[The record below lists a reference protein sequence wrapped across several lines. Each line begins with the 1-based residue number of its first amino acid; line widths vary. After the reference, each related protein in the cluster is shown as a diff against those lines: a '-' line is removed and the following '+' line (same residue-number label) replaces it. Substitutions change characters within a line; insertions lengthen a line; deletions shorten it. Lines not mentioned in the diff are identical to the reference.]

1 MSKNKSSDIKVIM
14 PVRCGPNSRGI
25 TTLGRKIDL
34 DNFQAATVRT
44 ARDINRRIVLNLIR
58 KHQPVSRA
66 ELSRHSR
73 LQRST
78 VSVITEQLIA
88 ERWVRVGAFGDLPRG
103 RKPKFL
109 HLNGERAGVVGI
121 DIRPEKTGIMLAD
134 LEMRALTQES
144 MVTNTDPDRFI
155 KELCERIRNLMAAN
169 PQMHFEGI
177 GVALPGRIDQ
187 ASSRLVFAPN
197 LAWKWIDLKAP
208 LEAATGLPV
217 ELENAANACALAEI
231 WSGVHSESVRN
242 LVALTVSEGIGA
254 GMILNGQLFRGA
266 TGLAGEFG
274 HVSILEDG
282 PLCKCGNRG
291 CLESCAS
298 NTAAVRYFT
307 ELESKESSHKSAM
320 QPTFDLVLKLAEQ
333 GDRNA
338 IEALDRMAHYLGA
351 GIAMMIAGLAPDVVV
366 VVGEVTRAW
375 ERVGP
380 IIHDAVTKR
389 ISTGMTTRIV
399 PTDPVTQPRLRGTVA
414 LVLQQHFG
422 VPHLL

>member
-1 MSKNKSSDIKVIM
+1 MSKNKSSGIKVFM
-14 PVRCGPNSRGI
+14 PMRCSPNSRE
-25 TTLGRKIDL
+25 TTTVGRKIDL

-88 ERWVRVGAFGDLPRG
+88 ERWVKVGAFGDLPRG

-109 HLNGERAGVVGI
+109 HLNGERAGVLGV
-121 DIRPEKTGIMLAD
+121 DIRPEKTRIMLAD
-134 LEMRALTQES
+134 LDMRSLAQES
-144 MVTNTDPDRFI
+144 MATNADPDQFLE
-155 KELCERIRNLMAAN
+155 ELCGCLRNLMSAN

-177 GVALPGRIDQ
+177 GVALPGRIDL
-187 ASSRLVFAPN
+187 ASNRLVFAPN
-197 LAWKWIDLKAP
+197 LAWKGIDLKGP

-217 ELENAANACALAEI
+217 ELENAANSCALAEI
-231 WSGVHSESVRN
+231 WSGAHSESVHN
-242 LVALTVSEGIGA
+242 LVAITVSEGIGV
-254 GMILNGQLFRGA
+254 GMILNGQLVRGA

-291 CLESCAS
+291 CWEACAS
-298 NTAAVRYFT
+298 NTAAIRYFT
-307 ELESKESSHKSAM
+307 EVESKQDGHNSAAR
-320 QPTFDLVLKLAEQ
+320 PTFDEVLKLAEE

-338 IEALDRMAHYLGA
+338 MEALDRMAHYLGV
-351 GIAMMIAGLAPDVVV
+351 GVAMMVTGLAPEVVV
-366 VVGEVTRAW
+366 IVGDVTRAW

-380 IIHDAVTKR
+380 IIRATMAKR
-389 ISTGMTTRIV
+389 ISAAMTARIV
-399 PTDPVTQPRLRGTVA
+399 STDPATEPRLRGTIA
-414 LVLQQHFG
+414 LVLQKHFG

>member
-1 MSKNKSSDIKVIM
+1 M
-14 PVRCGPNSRGI
+14 PVNSRE
-25 TTLGRKIDL
+25 TATLGRKIDL

-66 ELSRHSR
+66 DLSRHSR

-88 ERWVRVGAFGDLPRG
+88 ERWVKVGAFGDLPRG

-109 HLNGERAGVVGI
+109 HLNGERAGVLGI
-121 DIRPEKTGIMLAD
+121 DIRPEKTTIMLAD
-134 LEMRALTQES
+134 LEMRSLAQES
-144 MVTNTDPDRFI
+144 MPTNADPEQFI
-155 KELCERIRNLMAAN
+155 QELCGLLRNLMSAN
-169 PQMHFEGI
+169 SQMHFEGV
-177 GVALPGRIDQ
+177 GVALPGRIDL
-187 ASSRLVFAPN
+187 ASGRLVFAPN
-197 LAWKWIDLKAP
+197 LAWKGVDLKSP

-231 WSGVHSESVRN
+231 WSGPHSESVRN
-242 LVALTVSEGIGA
+242 LVALTVSEGVGA

-282 PLCKCGNRG
+282 PLCRCGNRG
-291 CLESCAS
+291 CLEAYAS
-298 NTAAVRYFT
+298 NTAAIRYFT
-307 ELESKESSHKSAM
+307 ELESNQHGHEAAR
-320 QPTFDLVLKLAEQ
+320 PTFDGLLKLAEQ
-333 GDRNA
+333 GDQNA
-338 IEALDRMAHYLGA
+338 MKALDRMAHYLGV
-351 GIAMMIAGLAPDVVV
+351 GVAMIVTGLAPDAIVI
-366 VVGEVTRAW
+366 VGEVTRAW

-380 IIHDAVTKR
+380 MIHDTVAKR
-389 ISTGMTTRIV
+389 ITTGMTTRIL
-399 PTDPVTQPRLRGTVA
+399 PTDPVTQPRLRGTIA
-414 LVLQQHFG
+414 LVLQKHFG